1 MSNEHSKQ
9 LEKKENSDING
20 DYVNGDEDMFSN
32 NDDFNDMPIPV
43 FETH

>member
-1 MSNEHSKQ
+1 M
-9 LEKKENSDING
+9 NG
-20 DYVNGDEDMFSN
+20 EEDMFSN